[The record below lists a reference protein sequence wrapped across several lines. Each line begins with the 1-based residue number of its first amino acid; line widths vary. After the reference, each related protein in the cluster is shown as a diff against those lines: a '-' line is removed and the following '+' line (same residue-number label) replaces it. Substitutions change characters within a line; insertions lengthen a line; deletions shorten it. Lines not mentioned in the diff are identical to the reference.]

1 MCTARFHP
9 SEILGNA
16 ASLTVRA
23 DGPECARE
31 GREQGRTQ
39 GMGVGGV
46 DTPKWRSKDGVL
58 GGLQDCR
65 IRTGL
70 GLEDLRAEL
79 FQP

>member
-1 MCTARFHP
+1 MR
-9 SEILGNA
+9 L
-16 ASLTVRA
+16 
-23 DGPECARE
+23 E

>member
-1 MCTARFHP
+1 MGH
-9 SEILGNA
+9 
-16 ASLTVRA
+16 SLAQATGMRL
-23 DGPECARE
+23 E

-79 FQP
+79 FQL

>member
-1 MCTARFHP
+1 MR
-9 SEILGNA
+9 L
-16 ASLTVRA
+16 
-23 DGPECARE
+23 E
-31 GREQGRTQ
+31 GRDQGRTQ

-70 GLEDLRAEL
+70 GLEDLRAQL
-79 FQP
+79 FQLETLREPCLFHLSNGDSYS